1 MLRAVLAT
9 ALAVALL
16 AASLPPIDQARRDN
30 ADAQV
35 RSQLERLSTAAREI
49 SAHDDAVPVGT
60 AGARRT
66 LTLRIPSRGWRATG
80 VDHVAI
86 GGVPGNATTDTGRS
100 DVLAWRVTGGPRRIL
115 RIEGVD
121 LHTVVDGRVSSD
133 ERPLVVRAP
142 GRHVLELSLVRRRGG
157 TVVLVRGFKPHE
169 GARVARA
176 RSLLTGDR

>member
-35 RSQLERLSTAAREI
+35 RSQLERLSTVAREL

-66 LTLRIPSRGWRATG
+66 LTLRIPSRGWRASG

-86 GGVPGNATTDTGRS
+86 GGVPRNETTDPPRS
-100 DVLAWRVTGGPRRIL
+100 DVLAWRLTGGPQRIL
-115 RIEGVD
+115 RVEGVD
-121 LHTVVDGRVSSD
+121 LHTVVDGRVASD
-133 ERPLVVRAP
+133 DRPLVVRATGP
-142 GRHVLELSLVRRRGG
+142 HVLELSLVRHRGRP
-157 TVVLVRGFKPHE
+157 VVLVRRFKSHE

-176 RSLLTGDR
+176 RSVRSGDR